1 MYKNLKYENFHS
13 AYRRF
18 DPVRGMDYR
27 IFINFRD
34 ATKNE
39 IILKRLL
46 LKTFDLKNISNGTI
60 FYFSFE
66 VVKPLGF
73 VEIVPSPYVT
83 ESTRI
88 AILMPTFE
96 NQIEEAFDFIRRY
109 EKICMENQDNTSLM
123 LVSNIYFSRRKLN
136 VLNEQ

>member
-1 MYKNLKYENFHS
+1 MLDIL
-13 AYRRF
+13 F
-18 DPVRGMDYR
+18 D
-27 IFINFRD
+27 
-34 ATKNE
+34 
-39 IILKRLL
+39 
-46 LKTFDLKNISNGTI
+46 
-60 FYFSFE
+60 FSFE

-109 EKICMENQDNTSLM
+109 EKTCMENQDNTSLM
-123 LVSNIYFSRRKLN
+123 LVSDIFFFKKRSNL
-136 VLNEQ
+136 